1 MIVNIDMKTFIF
13 KFLKVESWVVAKGE
27 QGDRWSS
34 TLSQVQTEELV
45 HARVQAAH
53 DQRHGDHQ
61 LVCSERFPLL
71 YPFSCCESDVF
82 TSWPSS
88 FWQRLVLRVQ
98 APGLG
103 WALRPPGAQGP
114 SCNGF
119 ISIMK
124 RDPEGKGSWRWGA
137 CEVEQS
143 DGTWDFWSARVLSNS
158 SSMHLDRTR
167 LHWARAS
174 FDELTGVP
182 HLMWKMAKLQQ
193 CCWQHIDPRM
203 LSFECLWLHHHF
215 KLKSIDFI

>member
-82 TSWPSS
+82 TS
-88 FWQRLVLRVQ
+88 
-98 APGLG
+98 
-103 WALRPPGAQGP
+103 
-114 SCNGF
+114 
-119 ISIMK
+119 
-124 RDPEGKGSWRWGA
+124 
-137 CEVEQS
+137 
-143 DGTWDFWSARVLSNS
+143 
-158 SSMHLDRTR
+158 
-167 LHWARAS
+167 
-174 FDELTGVP
+174 
-182 HLMWKMAKLQQ
+182 
-193 CCWQHIDPRM
+193 
-203 LSFECLWLHHHF
+203 
-215 KLKSIDFI
+215 